1 MGIQEIC
8 MVLVTQLFEVGTILY
23 TTKNRQE
30 DKGGTAKRSFLG
42 HNFGFG
48 WILSIHITR

>member
-30 DKGGTAKRSFLG
+30 DKGGHGETKLLRP
-42 HNFGFG
+42 
-48 WILSIHITR
+48 